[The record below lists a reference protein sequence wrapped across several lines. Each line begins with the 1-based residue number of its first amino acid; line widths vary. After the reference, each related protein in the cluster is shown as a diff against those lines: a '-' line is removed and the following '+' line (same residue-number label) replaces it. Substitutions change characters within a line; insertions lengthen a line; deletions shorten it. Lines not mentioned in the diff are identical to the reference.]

1 MRDGRGRNQKL
12 SRNSSA
18 IGRGTT
24 PQRAEPEGAASA
36 PLERHEAAV
45 GALTFLRTQL
55 EWPDAIA
62 RASPDEPWV
71 GERATERDGEVGP
84 RARGSGAFVHEN

>member
-1 MRDGRGRNQKL
+1 
-12 SRNSSA
+12 
-18 IGRGTT
+18 
-24 PQRAEPEGAASA
+24 
-36 PLERHEAAV
+36 V
-45 GALTFLRTQL
+45 LTFFRTQL
-55 EWPDAIA
+55 EWLDAIA